1 MFISITVKF
10 SNLTTGHDFSLEVSI
25 NHKMTDPFPSSTLLT
40 EWRLKCY
47 AHISKR
53 QRKCTHPGSDKF
65 DSKEDI
71 LANEKELLSKRLQG
85 E

>member
-1 MFISITVKF
+1 VKS
-10 SNLTTGHDFSLEVSI
+10 SNLATGLDFSLEVSFK
-25 NHKMTDPFPSSTLLT
+25 HKMTDPFPSSMLLT
-40 EWRLKCY
+40 ERRLKCY
-47 AHISKR
+47 AHVSKR
-53 QRKCTHPGSDKF
+53 QRKCNHPGSDKF